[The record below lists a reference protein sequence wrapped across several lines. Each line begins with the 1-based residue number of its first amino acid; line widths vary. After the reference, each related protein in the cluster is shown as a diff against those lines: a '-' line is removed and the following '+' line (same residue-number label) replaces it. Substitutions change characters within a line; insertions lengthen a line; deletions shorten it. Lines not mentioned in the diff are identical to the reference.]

1 MINVKTRQRIRSGLL
16 IISLLLFPITIWYMS
31 PYLIIMGATEGVIS
45 GSAILF
51 VLLFLGSMF
60 GGRVFC
66 SYLCPMGGLAEC
78 LSPINS
84 KTVIKKKSVWLKP
97 VLWSIWIGSIIT
109 IFFTSGKEYKTDP
122 LYQTFHGISI
132 ANPYGYIVYYG
143 VIVLVLLASLLIGK
157 RAFCHYFCWMSMFM
171 ILGIKMRRLLHMP
184 GLRIV
189 SEPQKCIGCLQCDK
203 HCPMGLP
210 VSKLFSEGE
219 IKENECIQCG
229 ACVDHCP
236 NAVLHYGMRAM
247 REKV

>member
-45 GSAILF
+45 GSAVLF
-51 VLLFLGSMF
+51 VLLFLGSIF

-78 LSPINS
+78 LSPISS

-97 VLWSIWIGSIIT
+97 VLWSIWMGSIIT
-109 IFFTSGKEYKTDP
+109 IFFTSGKEYKADP

-189 SEPQKCIGCLQCDK
+189 SEPQKCIECLQCDK